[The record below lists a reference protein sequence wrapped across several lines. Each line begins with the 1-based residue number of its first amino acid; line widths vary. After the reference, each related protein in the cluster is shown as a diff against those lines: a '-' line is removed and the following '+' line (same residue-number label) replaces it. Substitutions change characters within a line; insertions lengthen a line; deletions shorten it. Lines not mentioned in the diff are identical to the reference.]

1 MKIFLIC
8 FAFMSAGA
16 IIGYFVGVAVTLE
29 SFREIMEDLENNVKR
44 D

>member
-1 MKIFLIC
+1 MKIFIIC
-8 FAFMSAGA
+8 FACMSVGA
-16 IIGYFVGVAVTLE
+16 IIGYFVGVLVTLE